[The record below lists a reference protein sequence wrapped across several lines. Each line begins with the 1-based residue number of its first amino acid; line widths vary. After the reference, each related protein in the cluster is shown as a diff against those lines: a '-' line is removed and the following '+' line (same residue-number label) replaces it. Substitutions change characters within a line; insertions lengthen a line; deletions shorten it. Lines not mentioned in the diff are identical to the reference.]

1 MFVGE
6 RRLVLEKSS
15 RERWPPFPSNHPW
28 KCSPFLPFILSLPPL
43 LSYLRKE
50 PRSRNKGGESD
61 EETLILINCLIFLRD
76 IRDALPPAG
85 LVYISL
91 DHRKDVVPSLR
102 WMYRCIHDILLND
115 IVLLRNLYIIGETQR
130 LFDAGFFI
138 KKISYR
144 LKNIWEFFYLLKSIN
159 IYLILEIWKICTNY
173 LY

>member
-1 MFVGE
+1 MLVGE

-43 LSYLRKE
+43 PSYRDLRKE
-50 PRSRNKGGESD
+50 PRSRNKGGESG

-76 IRDALPPAG
+76 IRDALPPAE

-102 WMYRCIHDILLND
+102 WIRCIHDILLND
-115 IVLLRNLYIIGETQR
+115 IVLRNLYIIGETQR

-138 KKISYR
+138 KKVSSEKYLGI
-144 LKNIWEFFYLLKSIN
+144 FF
-159 IYLILEIWKICTNY
+159 IYLEA
-173 LY
+173 